1 VLQRSWLDTGP
12 NGEQMLISRS
22 VPHKDF
28 PPKKGFVRA
37 ITHITG
43 FLLRSKSPGS
53 VLNYV
58 AQCDPC
64 GKLPPW
70 LVNKVTHTLGPRMI
84 KDLRKAALGY
94 VEWKQNQSHFRK
106 PWRYPEDITVP
117 RILIE
122 DCWEQFPQTDQIE
135 EQPVTPLTA
144 QQLSRPQTPQ
154 TPQKNGNAVA
164 SSPVLSQKKS
174 LKKKFKFKFDK

>member
-1 VLQRSWLDTGP
+1 MRFLNERKF
-12 NGEQMLISRS
+12 NY
-22 VPHKDF
+22 F
-28 PPKKGFVRA
+28 CRA
-37 ITHITG
+37 FTHITG
-43 FLLRSKSPGS
+43 FLLRPRAPDGC

-94 VEWKQNQSHFRK
+94 VDWKQNQSHVRK

-117 RILIE
+117 RILID
-122 DCWEQFPQTDQIE
+122 DCWESLACE
-135 EQPVTPLTA
+135 NN
-144 QQLSRPQTPQ
+144 SPQTPS
-154 TPQKNGNAVA
+154 KNKVA
-164 SSPVLSQKKS
+164 TKLDISNVDTNNINCNSTTSSPVTQKKS
-174 LKKKFKFKFDK
+174 TKLKKFKFKFEK